1 MRIAGILLAAGT
13 GTRFGGDKLLAK
25 LDDGV
30 TVGRR
35 ACANLVAVVSEVIAV
50 VRPGDDE
57 LARELAILGAR
68 VTICPDAQAGMGA
81 SLAHGVRA
89 AGDADAVMIALADM
103 PWIRPATLEAV
114 AAELRRGAQL
124 VVPRHQG
131 QHGHPVGFGRVHH
144 PALTALGNDEGARD
158 VVARAKNVCWLDV
171 DDPGVLR
178 DVDVPADL
186 GPAIPV

>member
-1 MRIAGILLAAGT
+1 LRIVGLLLAAGAA
-13 GTRFGGDKLLAK
+13 TRFGGGKLLAK
-25 LDDGV
+25 LADGT

-35 ACANLVAVVSEVIAV
+35 ACATLVAAVPEVIAV

-57 LARELAILGAR
+57 LAQELAAAGAR
-68 VTICPDAQAGMGA
+68 VTVCPDAEVGMGA

-103 PWIRPATLEAV
+103 PWIRPDTFEAV
-114 AAELRRGAQL
+114 AAELRRGEQL

-131 QHGHPVGFGRVHH
+131 KRGHPVGFGRVHR
-144 PALTALGNDEGARD
+144 PALTVLGNDEGARE
-158 VVARAKNVCWLDV
+158 VIAHATAIRWIDV

-178 DVDVPADL
+178 DVDTPADL
-186 GPAIPV
+186 KVS